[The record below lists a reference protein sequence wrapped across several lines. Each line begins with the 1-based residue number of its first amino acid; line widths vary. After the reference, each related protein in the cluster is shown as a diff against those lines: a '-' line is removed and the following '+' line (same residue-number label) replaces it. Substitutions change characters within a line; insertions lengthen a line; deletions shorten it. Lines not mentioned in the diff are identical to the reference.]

1 MRLIMIMS
9 YVIAIL
15 GTVFFICAL
24 ANGYTLI
31 QSVIFLIGIVVANVP
46 EGLLP

>member
-1 MRLIMIMS
+1 MS

-15 GTVFFICAL
+15 GTVFFITAL
-24 ANGYTLI
+24 SNGYTLI